1 MKSMMKAIMKKMW
14 RFLKPKCWYIF
25 LLGISTVYLTYYRFD
40 IYELSPLNARNLVF
54 LLWLLLLLLP
64 LFSEMEFLGIKVKR
78 EVKKEVEKATEEVKD
93 TLQSIQAQIQMSNAT
108 ASNSTNISFAYSPL
122 PTEQQMIE
130 LLQPLHSAKNGDSI
144 TPAGNPEIESTD
156 KSVYLFKVRL
166 GIETALREL
175 CEKLG
180 FTDRASITQ
189 MVRYLNRT
197 EVVSGATV
205 DLISQVIKIANR
217 GVHGEIVSDEYIA
230 FVEKAHPEIIR
241 QLKNAS
247 ARLTHTV
254 CPRCHYSGYSTY
266 ENVCPQCG
274 YVYDD

>member
-1 MKSMMKAIMKKMW
+1 MKSFLKKVW
-14 RFLKPKCWYIF
+14 EFVKPKCWYII
-25 LLGISTVYLTYYRFD
+25 LLCISTAYLAYYRFD
-40 IYELSPLNARNLVF
+40 IYELNPINARNLIF

-64 LFSEMEFLGIKVKR
+64 LFSEMEFLGIKVKK
-78 EVKKEVEKATEEVKD
+78 EVKKEVEKATEEVRGI
-93 TLQSIQAQIQMSNAT
+93 LQSIQSQIQMANAT
-108 ASNSTNISFAYSPL
+108 ASNSTNISLAYSPL
-122 PTEQQMIE
+122 PTEQQMTE
-130 LLQPLHSAKNGDSI
+130 LLQPLHGEQNGDST
-144 TPAGNPEIESTD
+144 TPVNRPEIDSTD

-166 GIETALREL
+166 GIETELREL

-180 FTDRASITQ
+180 FSDRVSIMQ

-197 EVVSGATV
+197 EIVSGATV
-205 DLISQVIKIANR
+205 DLINQVIKIANR
-217 GVHGEIVSDEYIA
+217 GVHGEIVSDKYIA

-241 QLKNAS
+241 QLNDAS

-254 CPRCHYSGYSTY
+254 CPRCHYSGYSIY